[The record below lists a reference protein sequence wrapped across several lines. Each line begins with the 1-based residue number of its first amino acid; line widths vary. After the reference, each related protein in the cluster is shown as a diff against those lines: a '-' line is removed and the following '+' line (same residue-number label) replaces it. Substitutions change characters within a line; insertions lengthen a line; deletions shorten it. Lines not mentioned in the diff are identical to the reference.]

1 MTEAIDQHFSDRL
14 HDLDWLD
21 RPVSGLLDGARS
33 DTDISDATYLS
44 YFDAQLQS
52 RHLDFASRWLQRQGQ
67 GFYTIGSAGH
77 ESNAAVAMAL
87 RPTDPAL
94 LHYRSG
100 GFFAARAAQVDGTSP
115 IRDVLQGMAA
125 SVDDQISGGR
135 HKVFGHHGLAIIP
148 QTSTIG
154 SHLPRAVGVAFA
166 LERSAR
172 IGYQLNWPSDAVVV
186 TSFGDASANH
196 STVVGAINAAAYCTH
211 RGLKL
216 PILFVCEDNGIG
228 ISTKSPKGWIE
239 SLLTHHAGMGYETA
253 DGSNPAEVLRTARRA
268 AESVRNTRQ
277 PTILHLKTVRFM
289 GHAGSDAEVAYRTP
303 SEILR
308 DYDRDPLLATAR
320 TLIDLDILSVDDV
333 LDRYESVREQVM
345 AEAHDA
351 TASKRLE
358 TAAAVMEPLTFTNPE
373 AVRAASLVTPSPDAR
388 QIAKKAPEELGQLT
402 LAQSINAAL
411 ADVLATWPHSLT
423 FGEDIAVKGG
433 VYGVTRTL
441 SKRFGNARVFDT
453 ILDEQTILGTALGA
467 AVSGLLPIAEI
478 QYLAYL
484 HNAEDQLRGE
494 AATLRFFSNAQYT
507 NGMVV
512 RIAGLAYQKGFGG
525 HFHNDNSVAVLRDIP
540 GLILAVPSHP
550 RDAPGLLRACVALAK
565 EEGRVCVFLE
575 PIALYHR
582 RDLYSPG
589 DDLWAAEYAR
599 PDTWSSE
606 PDVIGRVSTHLDGP
620 DLLIVTFGNGVP
632 MSLRAAAELKASGIY
647 CTVLDLRWLSPLPVN
662 DLLRH
667 ARKFDRVLVV
677 DETRRTGGVSEGIV
691 TALSDADYRG
701 TVRRVASQDSVIP
714 LGPAA
719 DVVLLSEDDIIAAA
733 RNLFPTSVTTT
744 DPEEAKQ

>member
-1 MTEAIDQHFSDRL
+1 MTQAIDQHFLDRL
-14 HDLDWLD
+14 DRWAASESHGEIDSDIHD
-21 RPVSGLLDGARS
+21 S
-33 DTDISDATYLS
+33 DIDDSTYLA

-52 RHLDFASRWLQRQGQ
+52 RHLDFASRWLQSHGQ

-100 GFFAARAAQVDGTSP
+100 GFFAARAAQVEGTTP
-115 IRDVLQGMAA
+115 IRDVLLGMAA

-135 HKVFGHHGLAIIP
+135 HKVYGHHGLSIIP

-166 LERSAR
+166 LERAAR
-172 IGYQLNWPSDAVVV
+172 VGYELTWPSDAVVI

-228 ISTKSPKGWIE
+228 ISTKSPKGWTAAALSSYPGIDYE
-239 SLLTHHAGMGYETA
+239 SA
-253 DGSNPAEVLRTARRA
+253 DGADPDDVLSMTQRVGQGIRDNRRPA
-268 AESVRNTRQ
+268 
-277 PTILHLKTVRFM
+277 ILHLKTVRFM
-289 GHAGSDAEVAYRTP
+289 GHAGSDAELAYRNP

-308 DYDRDPLLATAR
+308 DYARDPLVATAR
-320 TLIDLDILSVDDV
+320 QLIDRGILSANDV
-333 LDRYESVREQVM
+333 RDRYESMRERVM
-345 AEAHDA
+345 AEAQEA
-351 TASKRLE
+351 CSSKRLS
-358 TAAAVMEPLTFTNPE
+358 TASAVMEPLERSFPE
-373 AVRAASLVTPSPDAR
+373 AVDAAARLIPSPEAR
-388 QIAKKAPEELGQLT
+388 QITKKAPEDQGAMT

-411 ADVLATWPHSLT
+411 ADILATWPQALT
-423 FGEDIAVKGG
+423 FGEDIALKGG

-441 SKRFGNARVFDT
+441 QKRFGVARVFDT

-494 AATLRFFSNAQYT
+494 AATLSFFSNDQYA

-525 HFHNDNSVAVLRDIP
+525 HFHNDNSVAILRDIP
-540 GLILAVPSHP
+540 GLVVAVPSHP
-550 RDAPGLLRACVALAK
+550 ADGPGLLRACVALAK

-582 RDLYSPG
+582 RDLYEAG
-589 DDLWAAEYAR
+589 DDLWTADYVAPAK
-599 PDTWSSE
+599 W
-606 PDVIGRVSTHLDGP
+606 PDVPAVIGHTASYLDGH
-620 DLLIVTFGNGVP
+620 DLLIITFGNGVP
-632 MSLRAAAELKASGIY
+632 MSLRAAAQLRADKIA
-647 CTVLDLRWLSPLPVN
+647 CTVLDLRWLSPLPTQ
-662 DLLRH
+662 DLLAH
-667 ARKFDRVLVV
+667 ASGFGRTLIV

-691 TALSDADYRG
+691 TALLEGGYEGS
-701 TVRRVASQDSVIP
+701 VRRIASQDSIIP

-719 DVVLLSEDDIIAAA
+719 DAVLLSEADIVAAA
-733 RNLFPTSVTTT
+733 HQLF
-744 DPEEAKQ
+744 

>member
-1 MTEAIDQHFSDRL
+1 MAEAIDQHFTDRL
-14 HDLDWLD
+14 HDEAWLHGRTSASGEAD
-21 RPVSGLLDGARS
+21 RGVALP
-33 DTDISDATYLS
+33 DAAYLS
-44 YFDAQLQS
+44 YLDAQLQS
-52 RHLDFASRWLQRQGQ
+52 RHLDFASRWLQRQGH

-77 ESNAAVAMAL
+77 ESNAAVALAL

-100 GFFAARAAQVDGTSP
+100 GFFAARAAQVEGTSP
-115 IRDVLQGMAA
+115 IRDVLHGMAA

-172 IGYQLNWPSDAVVV
+172 IGHGLNWPADSVVV
-186 TSFGDASANH
+186 TSFGDASTNH

-228 ISTKSPKGWIE
+228 ISTRSPKGWIE
-239 SLLTHHAGMGYETA
+239 SVLSSHPGIGYESA
-253 DGSNPAEVLRTARRA
+253 DGSDAAGVLSTARRA
-268 AESVRNTRQ
+268 AESVRTTRQ

-289 GHAGSDAEVAYRTP
+289 GHAGSDAELAYRSP

-308 DYDRDPLLATAR
+308 DHDRDPLLATAR
-320 TLIDLDILSVDDV
+320 AIIDRHILTAGEI
-333 LDRYESVREQVM
+333 LDRYESMREVVM
-345 AEAHDA
+345 AEARAACAAPH
-351 TASKRLE
+351 LV
-358 TAAAVMEPLTFTNPE
+358 TAAAVMEPLTHTDAP
-373 AVRAASLVTPSPDAR
+373 AVRAAAVATPSVADR
-388 QIAKKAPEELGQLT
+388 QIAKKAPEDQGDLT

-411 ADVLATWPHSLT
+411 ADVLATWPQALA

-441 SKRFGNARVFDT
+441 SRRFGIARVFDT

-550 RDAPGLLRACVALAK
+550 REAPGLLRACVALAK

-582 RDLYSPG
+582 RDLHSAG
-589 DDLWAAEYAR
+589 DDLWAAEYSG
-599 PDTWSSE
+599 PDRWAAE
-606 PDVIGRVSTHLDGP
+606 PDVIGRVSTHLDGS

-632 MSLRAAAELKASGIY
+632 MSLRAAAELERSGID
-647 CTVLDLRWLSPLPVN
+647 CTVVDLRWLAPLPVE
-662 DLLRH
+662 DLLHH
-667 ARKFDRVLVV
+667 ARQFDRVLVV

-691 TALSDADYRG
+691 TALSDAEYRG
-701 TVRRVASQDSVIP
+701 TVRRVASQDTVIP

-719 DVVLLSEDDIIAAA
+719 DLVLLSEDDIVTAA
-733 RNLFPTSVTTT
+733 RRFFPTTASTA
-744 DPEEAKQ
+744 DPEEALQ